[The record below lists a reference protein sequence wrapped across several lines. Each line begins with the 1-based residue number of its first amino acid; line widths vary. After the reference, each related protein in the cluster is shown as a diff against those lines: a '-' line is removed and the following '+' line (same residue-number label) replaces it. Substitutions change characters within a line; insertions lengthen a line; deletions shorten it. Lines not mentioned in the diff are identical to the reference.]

1 MIRYLIQVVYPDG
14 RIFHS
19 IEVYSEV
26 SIALQILSKL
36 EYQYWTYKAKES
48 IRKV

>member
-1 MIRYLIQVVYPDG
+1 MIRYLIQVVRPDG

-19 IEVYSEV
+19 IEVYGEV

-36 EYQYWTYKAKES
+36 EYQY
-48 IRKV
+48 